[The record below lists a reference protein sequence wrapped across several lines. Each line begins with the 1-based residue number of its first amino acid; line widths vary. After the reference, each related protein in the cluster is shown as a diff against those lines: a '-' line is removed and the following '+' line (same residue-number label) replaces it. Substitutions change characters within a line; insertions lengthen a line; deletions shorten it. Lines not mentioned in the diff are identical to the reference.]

1 MEMRYTPLAITF
13 LLVTTAGAFSWTQHL
28 SIPVRARD
36 YDQSQKK
43 RDQTLQ
49 LLLASSIDVDISSA
63 TPATVALSNSPYQRD
78 ENWLENATNGI
89 LDTKLLPL
97 GSLNSDD
104 VESIIGLMM
113 AWARRQSVES
123 ALIVEYLLKRVIDD
137 MKAGNQSI
145 YPTTRLYTI
154 VSWNSTIIDQR

>member
-1 MEMRYTPLAITF
+1 MRFTPHAITF
-13 LLVTTAGAFSWTQHL
+13 LFVTTAGAFSWTQHR
-28 SIPVRARD
+28 SIPIGTRGYEQAQKRRERD
-36 YDQSQKK
+36 
-43 RDQTLQ
+43 LQ
-49 LLLASSIDVDISSA
+49 LLLASSFDIDVSPA
-63 TPATVALSNSPYQRD
+63 TTATVALSNNPYQRD

-113 AWARRQSVES
+113 AWARRQSLES

-137 MKAGNQSI
+137 MKAGNRSI

-154 VSWNSTIIDQR
+154 VSRVSTIVDK